1 MIIKELLFERSS
13 NSYVAQRLHN
23 CPDDVDVYNVESY
36 LIQNLGKP
44 LDVAV
49 TEGATTKRTVIGWT
63 FEPPA
68 EMELPGP
75 RDDYEIAAIPMI
87 ETEDGGFTSALLV
100 VAQQRAA
107 FEAVSRESDVPL
119 TVVDGHSEYRADK
132 SAAPEDNPTSTD
144 E

>member
-13 NSYVAQRLHN
+13 NSYVAQRLHD
-23 CPDDVDVYNVESY
+23 CPDDVDVYNVRSF
-36 LIQNLGKP
+36 LIQMLGDP

-49 TEGATTKRTVIGWT
+49 TGGAGGERMVIGWT
-63 FEPPA
+63 FEPPTT
-68 EMELPGP
+68 MELPGP

-87 ETEDGGFTSALLV
+87 ETEDGGFTSALLA

-107 FEAVSRESDVPL
+107 LEAIARERDVPL
-119 TVVDGHSEYRADK
+119 TVVDGRSEYVADE
-132 SAAPEDNPTSTD
+132 PENNPSSHD